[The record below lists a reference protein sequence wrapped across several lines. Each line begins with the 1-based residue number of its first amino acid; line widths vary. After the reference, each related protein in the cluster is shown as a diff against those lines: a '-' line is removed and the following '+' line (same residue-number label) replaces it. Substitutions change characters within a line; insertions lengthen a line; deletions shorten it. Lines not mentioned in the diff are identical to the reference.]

1 MTGTNLKTK
10 SPLLTSLLRGDGK
23 DVMQATIPKSA
34 SKKVSDQKL
43 SERSKAALRGNPT
56 PLRTNRGQPCVSADS
71 VMLTDSQIL
80 NHINT
85 KIAFFLSGA
94 TKPNRSHVN
103 PSATDARTHQPVC
116 SSNTSV
122 HVNGRCGLSELHR
135 VSRDGGADFGT
146 NSAQGNHW
154 TAPIADSPSSGRQGG
169 HTQPKP
175 VEQSLSR
182 DNDLQLKLS
191 SFPATGRIRCD
202 NSDDLCG
209 YNISLRKNNQE
220 DFSMAPTFHMKD
232 TIHYPLNTLK
242 ELIVSLEKAETKAEM
257 NNFTKVLVNDYW
269 NGDVDNLHIFASTEY
284 PQIMLDVAATCTK
297 HEGSSPVVLTTCSGL
312 NMEKLTEAQLCFSKN
327 CSTQTPLK
335 SAPLSNVKDLPGKDK
350 NVLPQVTKDQEAAV
364 DIDKVSSVEADVSK
378 DKCSQEF
385 KSTSIFEIT
394 TACNPH
400 KEGYEEVPVS
410 ETKQDSNKPIYEDIS
425 DCEKTQSPLFQNL
438 EDISDEDSQ
447 KGVMKDMAFETHE
460 RPNQKPMSANGCSEV
475 NAETQQQLCDTDEDE
490 WTILP
495 LSVGS
500 LDFLPKAKP
509 SGYQSATCWRG
520 DGPETPKGQDN
531 PTEGRSSCPR
541 SFSSPLPVFDTIE
554 SFEKAQMA
562 HVGIFEDCKAG
573 VLFEENS
580 FSPASE
586 AEDSC
591 DTEDSC
597 DYSSECSG
605 QNRLTFSRKLLENLR
620 PNSAEKRSLSGN
632 GSDVDV
638 NGLLSPRSKRGQCFK
653 KLKRLMTTRPKKAKT
668 TPHKEV
674 IVIDSDSDDEIDEP
688 CKINRQ
694 RSGPTSLNI
703 SSTDER
709 QRDDMR
715 SNRLTYDSGNNS
727 SDRLLPE
734 ASKSGSVS
742 LKRPLAV
749 ACQKNGKSTARK
761 STGAHTVSQAL
772 ERIKRARRTD
782 STNSEEDLETW
793 KKQNGS
799 IKNTPPRRKVCAE
812 TLSQGLVKRGANIIP
827 SMLYKIG
834 PPPSGRLLL
843 TAKGVRRKKVVR
855 PLSPLTTESSSDE
868 LEEALS
874 GGTKPQPVIKGQ
886 CKKRNVMNTEPHQD
900 VLPTS
905 SGRLPEVSGP
915 LATPPIPKLKST
927 SKTKSIKIQRSI
939 SSPAKFDLPSLP
951 SSTTPQHVPAHKR
964 IRDDWRSQHIQTYK
978 ERRHSLAAALPITVK
993 KPSEKQRAPKRR
1005 PCLDKNLTPLM
1016 KKTKKMCM
1024 LEKKR
1029 SRTIE
1034 ASFPVDTGFKWGGKP
1049 SGSTQDFP
1057 WSQFG
1062 SPPRVYD

>member
-1 MTGTNLKTK
+1 MTGTNLKTN
-10 SPLLTSLLRGDGK
+10 SPLLNSLLRSDSK
-23 DVMQATIPKSA
+23 DVMQVTIPNSQFPA
-34 SKKVSDQKL
+34 SKKVSDPKL
-43 SERSKAALRGNPT
+43 SERSKAALRGSPT

-80 NHINT
+80 NHINK

-94 TKPNRSHVN
+94 TKQNRSHGN

-122 HVNGRCGLSELHR
+122 
-135 VSRDGGADFGT
+135 SRDGGSDFGT

-154 TAPIADSPSSGRQGG
+154 TAPIADSPSS
-169 HTQPKP
+169 
-175 VEQSLSR
+175 
-182 DNDLQLKLS
+182 
-191 SFPATGRIRCD
+191 
-202 NSDDLCG
+202 
-209 YNISLRKNNQE
+209 
-220 DFSMAPTFHMKD
+220 
-232 TIHYPLNTLK
+232 
-242 ELIVSLEKAETKAEM
+242 
-257 NNFTKVLVNDYW
+257 
-269 NGDVDNLHIFASTEY
+269 EY

-312 NMEKLTEAQLCFSKN
+312 NMEKLTEAQLRFSKN
-327 CSTQTPLK
+327 CSPQTPLK
-335 SAPLSNVKDLPGKDK
+335 SAPLSNVKDLLGKDK
-350 NVLPQVTKDQEAAV
+350 DILLQVTKDQEAAV
-364 DIDKVSSVEADVSK
+364 DIDKVSSVEAVVSK

-410 ETKQDSNKPIYEDIS
+410 DTKQDSNNPIYEDIS
-425 DCEKTQSPLFQNL
+425 DCEKTQSPFFQNL
-438 EDISDEDSQ
+438 EEISDEDSQ
-447 KGVMKDMAFETHE
+447 KGVMKDVAFETHE
-460 RPNQKPMSANGCSEV
+460 RPNQKPMSANGCSEEYS
-475 NAETQQQLCDTDEDE
+475 ETQKQLCDTDEDE

-500 LDFLPKAKP
+500 LDFLPKAKLME
-509 SGYQSATCWRG
+509 YQSATCGRS

-541 SFSSPLPVFDTIE
+541 SFSSSLPVFDTIE

-597 DYSSECSG
+597 DYSTECSG
-605 QNRLTFSRKLLENLR
+605 QNRLTCSRKLLENLR

-632 GSDVDV
+632 SCDVDI

-653 KLKRLMTTRPKKAKT
+653 KLKRLMTTRLKKTKT

-703 SSTDER
+703 TSTDEG

-742 LKRPLAV
+742 LKRPIGV
-749 ACQKNGKSTARK
+749 ACQKKGKSTARK
-761 STGAHTVSQAL
+761 STGVHTVSQAL

-782 STNSEEDLETW
+782 STNSEDDLETW
-793 KKQNGS
+793 NKQNGN

-812 TLSQGLVKRGANIIP
+812 ILSQGLAKRDANIIP

-843 TAKGVRRKKVVR
+843 TANRVRRKKVVR

-874 GGTKPQPVIKGQ
+874 GSTEPRPVIKGQ
-886 CKKRNVMNTEPHQD
+886 CKKGKVMSRAISNTEPPHH

-978 ERRHSLAAALPITVK
+978 ERRHSLATALPVTVK

-1005 PCLDKNLTPLM
+1005 PCPDKNLTPLM

-1029 SRTIE
+1029 SLTIE
-1034 ASFPVDTGFKWGGKP
+1034 ASFPLDAGFRWGGKP